1 MEENT
6 ETTTEE
12 TTVTEEATGAEAADL
27 NLKTAFVVAIDPD
40 GRVYLELNTDSLTI
54 PVERPATL
62 IEVRRYLSEILMDLQ
77 AQAAAEYTVGALT
90 QRVAQP
96 SEEPTA
102 E

>member
-6 ETTTEE
+6 ETTTEDV
-12 TTVTEEATGAEAADL
+12 TTPVDGAEAADL

-96 SEEPTA
+96 TEEPTA

>member
-1 MEENT
+1 MENNLE
-6 ETTTEE
+6 TTEE
-12 TTVTEEATGAEAADL
+12 VTITEGAEAADL

-40 GRVYLELNTDSLTI
+40 GRVYLELNTDSLTL

-96 SEEPTA
+96 TEEPTA

>member
-12 TTVTEEATGAEAADL
+12 TTAPEGAEAADL

-96 SEEPTA
+96 IEEPTA

>member
-1 MEENT
+1 MENNLE
-6 ETTTEE
+6 TTEE
-12 TTVTEEATGAEAADL
+12 ETIIEGAEAADL

-96 SEEPTA
+96 TEEPTA